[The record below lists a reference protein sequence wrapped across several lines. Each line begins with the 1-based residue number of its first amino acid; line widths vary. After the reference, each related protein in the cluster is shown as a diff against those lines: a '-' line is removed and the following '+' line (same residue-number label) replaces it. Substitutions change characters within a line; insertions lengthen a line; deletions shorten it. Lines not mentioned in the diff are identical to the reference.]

1 MPETLEGN
9 FLKRL
14 VEFSQLK
21 IENNANKKMASKVTL
36 IYFFDGFIYL
46 YNIKVGIDNQ
56 PLLNL

>member
-21 IENNANKKMASKVTL
+21 IENNANKKIASKVNL